1 MCIVALYLLF
11 RMKQSVFFVLMFMGS
26 LVALLATYCRGNVG
40 YGIAGKDW

>member
-11 RMKQSVFFVLMFMGS
+11 RMKHLVFFVLMFMGS

-40 YGIAGKDW
+40 YSIAGKDW